1 MKKRVSKKKAIE
13 KLTTDLDKMKMSI
26 KQKEKRRRKNRK
38 RTRKINKIR
47 KTRKRR
53 VKKHKKI
60 TKKGGGRGRHLR
72 DSRLGFNERYG
83 NAMRRRGRQ
92 SYAGH
97 EGAQRGIDDYNADLL
112 QTALNKTIHSQKDK
126 EMSDFRKG
134 TDNERR
140 NNQTWLVGFVT
151 EKIKNWNDERMQPMS
166 VKQKEEYDR
175 RMREDNH
182 IYNWRH
188 AATEHEIAQKSWNK
202 QQRAKRRGYERRRRR
217 NEQLVKKVRR
227 ELRNNAGQQEE
238 DDDDDSDDDYDSD
251 VWVAD
256 TDGFGG

>member
-1 MKKRVSKKKAIE
+1 MRMKKRVSKKKAIE
-13 KLTTDLDKMKMSI
+13 KLTTDLDKMKMRI

-38 RTRKINKIR
+38 RTKKINKIR

-92 SYAGH
+92 SYVGH

-112 QTALNKTIHSQKDK
+112 QTALNKTIYSQKDN

-175 RMREDNH
+175 RMREDND
-182 IYNWRH
+182 IYNWSH
-188 AATEHEIAQKSWNK
+188 DATEHEIAQKRWNK
-202 QQRAKRRGYERRRRR
+202 QQGAVRREYERRRRGDER
-217 NEQLVKKVRR
+217 RMAQTRRALKK
-227 ELRNNAGQQEE
+227 AGQQ
-238 DDDDDSDDDYDSD
+238 
-251 VWVAD
+251 
-256 TDGFGG
+256 